1 MLKGDLATT
10 PVEIALT
17 NLAAEQATGCLHV
30 VDDDGAEALI
40 YLRSGLVYA
49 VSVPGQR
56 PQLGARLIS
65 SNALVPENLAEAL
78 EAQRTE
84 LQGWRLGELLVHL
97 GFVEQDVVEAFVQEQ
112 VRDGFTD
119 LMAWTSGRWRFRK
132 AEKTRE
138 DIAPPTPLEDLLAEV
153 NVRRS
158 VWDDIVN
165 AVHGPNAVP
174 MLAARGGEADIT
186 LDPDT
191 WSLLCKI
198 DGERSI
204 ADLARECGFTLF
216 EAGNVVRALVEAG
229 LVDVEEDLGPN
240 GVPLVPDEDDET
252 PETAPA
258 EVDGG
263 FVVTDEIVEKAEPG
277 AIRDDFPRTAALAAA
292 FALSGSKSGPQA
304 VTETIDD
311 LSGPSDIDRSDDEGM
326 PSLARLSEAL
336 TKVLGPRHDDASSFV
351 DPFHVPEEI
360 RLRPSAKTAPA
371 PVERTEDDLRRDRIR
386 HAAAAELAA
395 AHAEAEAMRHAQSG
409 TKQNGRIADVVDLE
423 ARREAA
429 RVDAERRETERLAA
443 EEAARVEAE
452 RLETER
458 LEAERAAAEEAV
470 RVEAERLETERVEA
484 ERLAAEEAARVEAE
498 RLEAERIEA
507 ERIEAERIEA
517 ERIEAERIEAERLAA
532 EEAARVEAERIE
544 AERVEAERVEAER
557 LAAEEAARLEAER
570 IEAERLEAERLEAE
584 RLEAERLEAERVEA
598 EEAARLEA
606 ERLAA
611 EAAART
617 EAEQLAAEEAARVEA
632 ERLASE
638 EAERLEAERLAA
650 EETARIEAERL
661 AAEES
666 ARLEAERLAAEEAER
681 VEAERLDAERLA
693 AEEAARIE
701 AERLATEESERA
713 EAERLAAE
721 ETARIEAERLA
732 TEEAE
737 RAEAERLEAERL
749 AAEEAA
755 RIEAERLAAEEAE
768 RVEAERLEA
777 ERLAAEETARIE
789 AERLAAEEAERAEAE
804 RLHAERLAAEEAA
817 RLDAERLATEESARL
832 EAERLAG
839 EEAARPEVERL
850 EAERLAAEQAAVEEA
865 TRQAQLLVVEE
876 AAAEGARVAA
886 EDDAKRA
893 AELEEANRI
902 AAVNQMMAAHAAYV
916 PNSELANAANEA
928 HDAQYDLSPAD
939 PGHLAS
945 AGALLSEFSR

>member
-40 YLRSGLVYA
+40 YLRGGLVYA

-153 NVRRS
+153 NIRRS

-174 MLAARGGEADIT
+174 MLAAHGGEADIT

-229 LVDVEEDLGPN
+229 LVDVEEDLGPT
-240 GVPLVPDEDDET
+240 GVPLALDDDDAAT
-252 PETAPA
+252 GLAVA
-258 EVDGG
+258 DADGEG
-263 FVVTDEIVEKAEPG
+263 AVTEEIVETAEAG
-277 AIRDDFPRTAALAAA
+277 ASRDDFPRTAALAAA
-292 FALSGSKSGPQA
+292 FALSGNDSDGHT
-304 VTETIDD
+304 VTETIDE
-311 LSGPSDIDRSDDEGM
+311 LGAPSDTSRSDDGM

-336 TKVLGPRHDDASSFV
+336 TQMLGPRQDDASSFV

-360 RLRPSAKTAPA
+360 RLRARPKAAPA

-395 AHAEAEAMRHAQSG
+395 AHAEAEATRYAQSG
-409 TKQNGRIADVVDLE
+409 KKQNGRIADVVDLE

-429 RVDAERRETERLAA
+429 RVDGERREAERLAA
-443 EEAARVEAE
+443 EEAARVETERVEAA
-452 RLETER
+452 RLEAER
-458 LEAERAAAEEAV
+458 LEAER
-470 RVEAERLETERVEA
+470 LEA
-484 ERLAAEEAARVEAE
+484 ERLAAEEAARVEAARLEAERAAAEEAARAEAE
-498 RLEAERIEA
+498 RLAAQEAERIEA
-507 ERIEAERIEA
+507 EEAARLEAERAAAEEA
-517 ERIEAERIEAERLAA
+517 ARAEAERLAA
-532 EEAARVEAERIE
+532 EEAERIEAEEAAHSKPSALLPKKQPAGPRLEAERLSRGASRADRSRRGCPTRSRARGCRSRPRRSRTASRGASRTDRSRRGCPTRSRARGCRRSRTRRSRTASRGASRTDRSRRSCPTRSRKARLPKKPSAPKPNGSKPNGSKPNGVEAERVEAERVEAERAE

-557 LAAEEAARLEAER
+557 LEAERVEAERLEAER
-570 IEAERLEAERLEAE
+570 LEAERVEAERLEAERLEAE
-584 RLEAERLEAERVEA
+584 RLEAERLEAER
-598 EEAARLEA
+598 L
-606 ERLAA
+606 
-611 EAAART
+611 
-617 EAEQLAAEEAARVEA
+617 
-632 ERLASE
+632 
-638 EAERLEAERLAA
+638 EAERLEAG
-650 EETARIEAERL
+650 
-661 AAEES
+661 
-666 ARLEAERLAAEEAER
+666 
-681 VEAERLDAERLA
+681 
-693 AEEAARIE
+693 
-701 AERLATEESERA
+701 
-713 EAERLAAE
+713 
-721 ETARIEAERLA
+721 
-732 TEEAE
+732 
-737 RAEAERLEAERL
+737 RL

-755 RIEAERLAAEEAE
+755 RIEAERLAAEQ
-768 RVEAERLEA
+768 L
-777 ERLAAEETARIE
+777 
-789 AERLAAEEAERAEAE
+789 
-804 RLHAERLAAEEAA
+804 
-817 RLDAERLATEESARL
+817 ARL
-832 EAERLAG
+832 EEGRSRT
-839 EEAARPEVERL
+839 AR
-850 EAERLAAEQAAVEEA
+850 
-865 TRQAQLLVVEE
+865 
-876 AAAEGARVAA
+876 
-886 EDDAKRA
+886 
-893 AELEEANRI
+893 
-902 AAVNQMMAAHAAYV
+902 
-916 PNSELANAANEA
+916 S
-928 HDAQYDLSPAD
+928 
-939 PGHLAS
+939 
-945 AGALLSEFSR
+945 